1 MKNIVI
7 IIIIS
12 CLSFN
17 ISAQTEIKLDYA
29 NPKSYEIGGIIV
41 SGADNLNN
49 NTLIAITG
57 LRVGESIKVPG
68 DKVSKAISNLWE
80 QGLFSDVDIIIEKI
94 VENAIFLNIIVG
106 EYPRLSKFKFV
117 GKKVRKSDITS
128 LKEELKLMRGKVL
141 TQNLINNSI
150 NSIKK
155 YFTNKGFYNV
165 SVGYLTTPD
174 TNTANSNNL
183 IFNISKG
190 QKIKIKEILINGR
203 TKIINDK
210 KTLVNK
216 KDSIFPLSSYKLKKS
231 MKETK
236 SKSFWRFWKASK
248 FIEEN
253 YENDKKNI
261 IAKYNEVGYRDAK
274 INHDTFYMNSDNTMT
289 IEITLTEGSP
299 YKFGDISFVGNTVY
313 SSDE

>member
-1 MKNIVI
+1 LKNIVI

-12 CLSFN
+12 FLSFS
-17 ISAQTEIKLDYA
+17 ISAQTKINVDYA
-29 NPKSYEIGGIIV
+29 NPKSYEIGGITV
-41 SGADNLNN
+41 SGADHLNN

-57 LRVGESIKVPG
+57 LTVGESIKVPG
-68 DKVSKAISNLWE
+68 DKVPKAISKLWD

-94 VENAIFLNIIVG
+94 VENAIFLNIIVI

-117 GKKVRKSDITS
+117 GRKVRKSDITT

-141 TQNLINNSI
+141 TQNLINNNI

-155 YFTNKGFYNV
+155 YFVNKGFYNV
-165 SVGYLTTPD
+165 RVGYLTTPD
-174 TNTANSNNL
+174 TTTSNSNNL

-203 TKIINDK
+203 NKIINDK
-210 KTLVNK
+210 KSLVNK
-216 KDSIFPLSSYKLKKS
+216 KDSIFPLSSYTLSKS

-253 YENDKKNI
+253 YENDKK
-261 IAKYNEVGYRDAK
+261 KYYC
-274 INHDTFYMNSDNTMT
+274 
-289 IEITLTEGSP
+289 EI
-299 YKFGDISFVGNTVY
+299 
-313 SSDE
+313 